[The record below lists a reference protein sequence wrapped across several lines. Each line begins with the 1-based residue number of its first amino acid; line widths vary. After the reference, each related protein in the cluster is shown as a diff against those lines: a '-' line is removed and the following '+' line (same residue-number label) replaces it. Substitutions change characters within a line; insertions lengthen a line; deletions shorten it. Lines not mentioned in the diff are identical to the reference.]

1 MGVLDLILCYDQMVK
16 EEPSDDD
23 NYTDDDNDDG
33 DAEMQKAIWIAQMQI
48 WPAKNYH
55 QMCFRQT
62 AQLVSHFPFLLWQE
76 RHNLVTDITSAQC

>member
-48 WPAKNYH
+48 WPAK
-55 QMCFRQT
+55 
-62 AQLVSHFPFLLWQE
+62 
-76 RHNLVTDITSAQC
+76 ITTEFVLPSNSPVGLTFSLFTLAGEA